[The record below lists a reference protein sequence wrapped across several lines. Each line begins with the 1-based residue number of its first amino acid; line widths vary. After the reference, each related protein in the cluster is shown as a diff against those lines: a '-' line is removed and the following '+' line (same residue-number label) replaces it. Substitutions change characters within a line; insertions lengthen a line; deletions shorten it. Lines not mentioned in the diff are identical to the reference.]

1 MRLLIL
7 GGSGML
13 GHQLLKWFERRCE
26 VRATLRRKEAFY
38 ATALRFNSRNSFFD
52 TDACN
57 FEQIAKICA
66 DFNPDAVINC
76 IGVIKQRDAARA
88 AIPSIT
94 INALFPQQLAELCR
108 QRGIRMIHLST
119 DCVFSGRKG
128 AYREEDFCDADD
140 LYGRTKLLGEVG
152 EPGCITLRTSI
163 IGPELYH
170 KQSLLEWFLA
180 QQGQTIKG
188 FKNAIYSGFT
198 TCEMCRIIAYL
209 LTKYPQAAGIYHV
222 SSEPISKYDLLT
234 MIRDQLALDIT
245 IEPDLS
251 FHCDRS
257 LNSERFGTEFNYR
270 PPSWEKMIAELTQ
283 KFKEAPQ

>member
-26 VRATLRRKEAFY
+26 VRATLRRKKVFY
-38 ATALRFNSRNSFFD
+38 ANAPFFTTRNSFFD

-57 FEQIAKICA
+57 FKRLSTICA

-76 IGVIKQRDAARA
+76 IGVIKQREAARA
-88 AIPSIT
+88 AVPSIT

-198 TCEMCRIIAYL
+198 TYEMCRIIEYL

-222 SSEPISKYDLLT
+222 SSDPISKHDLLT
-234 MIRDQLALDIT
+234 MIRDQLALNIT

-270 PPSWEKMIAELTQ
+270 PPRWEKMIAELTQ